1 MEYKNSQEQKGMYK
15 PINLKDKSTRI
26 NQRIKSEMMNSETKY
41 LEKKSWTNIKWSK
54 RTKTF

>member
-26 NQRIKSEMMNSETKY
+26 NQRIKSEIMNLETKY
-41 LEKKSWTNIKWSK
+41 REKKS
-54 RTKTF
+54 